1 MQQINR
7 FVDSEYNNY
16 EGLRKFNE
24 MMRKHPDFR
33 VVCMNTVPRGG
44 NGILCYI
51 VVDVPDKEEKEH
63 E

>member
-16 EGLRKFNE
+16 EGLKKFNE

-44 NGILCYI
+44 NGILCYMC
-51 VVDVPDKEEKEH
+51 EL
-63 E
+63 